1 MADNDTDASALT
13 TLQPRKHPPNFMREW
28 YNFSKMYDP
37 PTVIPLLQ
45 QPIPDAV
52 AIRLKGWQD
61 KAALLPLEHCMEIM
75 REDFR
80 HYSEAEPSA
89 PVEFLVQW
97 ANTSC
102 GQPAAAAMLL
112 WMGEL
117 FAEAHPKNTPDELK
131 TRTENALCRDH
142 YQHIWPGAYSIGR
155 ELWPSLSEKQVIRR
169 LTSRLSDYV
178 ACQVWGGRW
187 LRLKNYP
194 QTKRTEPHAHERRSR
209 DIMERWKGDPKEV
222 VLEAQ
227 EERIFDDLLRR
238 ARPAYPNHPL
248 AHAVKLEQPK
258 EPAQGNAAFLML
270 FSLIPLAQHQYWCTA
285 DILRCLLLLRP
296 GLQSQFDLGDP
307 EKRAAGCKY
316 INRQLLKPIGL
327 GSLDAQGRP
336 ANGARPTAFGAA
348 RIVVEFL
355 REMLL

>member
-1 MADNDTDASALT
+1 
-13 TLQPRKHPPNFMREW
+13 
-28 YNFSKMYDP
+28 
-37 PTVIPLLQ
+37 LLQ

-52 AIRLKGWQD
+52 AIRLKDWQD
-61 KAALLPLEHCMEIM
+61 KAALLSLERYMESV

-80 HYSEAEPSA
+80 RYSAAHPSA
-89 PVEFLVQW
+89 TVELLTQW

-112 WMGEL
+112 WLGEL
-117 FAEAHPKNTPDELK
+117 FAEAHPKNTPDDLK
-131 TRTENALCRDH
+131 TSTENALCRDH
-142 YQHIWPGAYSIGR
+142 YQNIWGGALSIGR
-155 ELWPSLSEKQVIRR
+155 ELWSKEGLSEKQVVRR

-178 ACQVWGGRW
+178 ACQLWGGRW

-194 QTKRTEPHAHERRSR
+194 QTKRTEPYAHERRNQ
-209 DIMERWKGDPKEV
+209 DTMERWKGEPKEV

-227 EERIFDDLLRR
+227 LERIFDDELRR
-238 ARPAYPNHPL
+238 ARPSYDPNHPL

-258 EPAQGNAAFLML
+258 EPVQGNISFLML
-270 FSLIPLAQHQYWCTA
+270 FSLIPLIQHQHWCTA

-296 GLQSQFDLGDP
+296 DLQSQFDLEHP
-307 EKRAAGCKY
+307 EKRSAGCKY

-327 GSLDAQGRP
+327 DSRDARGRP
-336 ANGARPTAFGAA
+336 VSGNHPPAFEAA
-348 RIVVEFL
+348 RIVIGFL